1 MLCFNLFT
9 LISSFSNE
17 KIGIV
22 GLITQDLIITQN
34 LLDQVDNLTNWHLKE
49 ILHLRKIDIWK
60 SNIPRKLIDSIN
72 LQSTK
77 SITDLRYIF
86 CQSYYIIST
95 IFSIIS
101 NRSWDL
107 KVTNCINFQFVP
119 AEKVIPSFFIKFCS
133 PTFKRHSPAHAE
145 IIDFKDTTKDDLQDR
160 INIFLINEKLINK
173 INRNLNS

>member
-77 SITDLRYIF
+77 SFTDLRYMF
-86 CQSYYIIST
+86 CQSYYIISIMAAALIQSDT
-95 IFSIIS
+95 ISFDQNIFTVI
-101 NRSWDL
+101 NDL
-107 KVTNCINFQFVP
+107 K
-119 AEKVIPSFFIKFCS
+119 
-133 PTFKRHSPAHAE
+133 R
-145 IIDFKDTTKDDLQDR
+145 
-160 INIFLINEKLINK
+160 KL
-173 INRNLNS
+173 